1 MNRQKSALA
10 QTKPDEPFQRNSGY
24 RPAQAD
30 PEEIVA
36 LVRAWE
42 DEDDDDDE
50 QRETFEFLKRTLD
63 EHRKSARKLFP

>member
-10 QTKPDEPFQRNSGY
+10 QTKPDEPFQHNSGY

-36 LVRAWE
+36 LVRGWE
-42 DEDDDDDE
+42 DEDGDE